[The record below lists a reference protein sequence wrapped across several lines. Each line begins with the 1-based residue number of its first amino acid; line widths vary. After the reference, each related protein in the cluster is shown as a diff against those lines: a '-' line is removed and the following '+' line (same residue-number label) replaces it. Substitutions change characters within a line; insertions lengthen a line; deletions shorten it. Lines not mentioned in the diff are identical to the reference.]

1 MNALSLIIWM
11 QENTFMLM
19 IIALCFFGLMF
30 GLKTLIF
37 SRLKID
43 QSGDKQE

>member
-1 MNALSLIIWM
+1 MNVLSLITWM
-11 QENTFMLM
+11 QENTLILMLM
-19 IIALCFFGLMF
+19 ALGFFALMF

-43 QSGDKQE
+43 QQDNQQK

>member
-1 MNALSLIIWM
+1 MDAVSLITWM
-11 QENTFMLM
+11 QENTFILM
-19 IIALCFFGLMF
+19 FIALAFFGLMF

-43 QSGDKQE
+43 QPDDKQE

>member
-1 MNALSLIIWM
+1 MNALSLITWM

-19 IIALCFFGLMF
+19 LIALCFFGLMF
-30 GLKTLIF
+30 GLKALFF

-43 QSGDKQE
+43 QPDDQQK

>member
-1 MNALSLIIWM
+1 MDALSLIKWM

-19 IIALCFFGLMF
+19 LIALCFFGLMF

-43 QSGDKQE
+43 QPGDQQK